1 MAEISQTTGRTA
13 ARAAERPARKPL
25 RWGAVADHAILIA
38 GAALMIVPLLTML
51 QMTTIPDAQVMQ
63 HGPSLEIG
71 DRFWPNLQK
80 ALFQSMSFS
89 GETTGI
95 NMFRNSMILGLGFAI
110 GKIVIAMMAAYAI
123 VYFRLRFATLAFWL
137 IFTTLLLPLEV
148 RIVPSYEIT
157 QKLGLLNTWTGLIVP
172 LIASATAT
180 FFFRQFYK
188 SVPEE
193 ILEAARIDGAGPF
206 RFFVDILLP
215 LSKTMIAAIFI
226 IMFVVG
232 WNQYLWPILMTTD
245 ESYFTV
251 VMGIKQILNDL
262 EGNNIPQYNKAL
274 ALSFLAMLP
283 PVMVVLIFQRW
294 FVKGLVE
301 SEK

>member
-1 MAEISQTTGRTA
+1 MKNV
-13 ARAAERPARKPL
+13 KPL
-25 RWGAVADHAILIA
+25 DHLILILGVLFLLLPIWIA
-38 GAALMIVPLLTML
+38 FASSTHRPETLLGDGLQFWFGDYFRETYSAVLFDNTGFTEQVNALLML
-51 QMTTIPDAQVMQ
+51 EN
-63 HGPSLEIG
+63 SLV
-71 DRFWPNLQK
+71 
-80 ALFQSMSFS
+80 
-89 GETTGI
+89 
-95 NMFRNSMILGLGFAI
+95 LGLGFSV
-110 GKIVIAMMAAYAI
+110 GKIAISTLAAYAI
-123 VYFRLRFATLAFWL
+123 VYFRFPAGSFFFWI
-137 IFTTLLLPLEV
+137 IFSSLLLPLEV
-148 RIVPSYEIT
+148 RIIPSY
-157 QKLGLLNTWTGLIVP
+157 KVVSDLGMLNSYTGLILP

-262 EGNNIPQYNKAL
+262 EGNRIPQYNKAL
-274 ALSFLAMLP
+274 ALSILALLP
-283 PVMVVLIFQRW
+283 PVLVVVVFQRW